1 MNVVYCRLTQEASL
15 TTALVNFEN
24 RKSTM
29 DYAHPEYLAEPAWL
43 ADHLDDPN
51 VRIIDCATLEAYRR
65 AHIPGAV
72 QLPTHYY
79 IKGPPTAPGM
89 DHGTF
94 VMPADDFAALMGTL
108 GVSNDTLVVA
118 YDDNNA
124 LVASRLW
131 WVLRYYGHDNAK
143 VLNGGWHR
151 WLTEERPVTFHATR
165 LTPVPFDVEVRYDL
179 MVDAEYLKQVYDTPG
194 CQVLDARTD
203 EEWAGTNDRGN
214 KRAGHV
220 PGAKHL
226 EWVRFVTRDD
236 RRTFLP
242 AEEIER
248 LLTEAGIERGK
259 ETITYCQG
267 GIRAAHAAF
276 AMSLLGFEN
285 VRVYDGSMRDWANRD
300 DTPLALPG

>member
-1 MNVVYCRLTQEASL
+1 
-15 TTALVNFEN
+15 
-24 RKSTM
+24 M
-29 DYAHPEYLAEPAWL
+29 DYARAELLVEPDWL
-43 ADHLDDPN
+43 AGHLDDPD

-79 IKGPPTAPGM
+79 IKDVAEHPGI

-94 VMPADDFAALMGTL
+94 VMPPADFAALMGKL
-108 GVSNDTLVVA
+108 GVSKDTLVVT

-124 LVASRLW
+124 LVATRLW

-151 WLTEERPVTFHATR
+151 WLTEQRPVTFHAAR
-165 LTPVPFDVEVRYDL
+165 PAPAEFPIAVRSEL
-179 MVDAEYLKQVYDTPG
+179 MVDAEYLKGRIGNDG
-194 CQVLDARTD
+194 CQVLDSRTD
-203 EEWAGTNDRGN
+203 GEWDGTNDRGN
-214 KRAGHV
+214 RRVGRV

-226 EWVRFVTRDD
+226 EWLNFVAKDD
-236 RRTFLP
+236 SRKFLP
-242 AEEIER
+242 ADGIQH
-248 LLTEAGIERGK
+248 LLDDAGFERGK

-276 AMSLLGFEN
+276 AMTLVGYDN

-300 DTPLALPG
+300 DTPLTLDT